1 MEPLYIGVDLGGTKI
16 YTAIANERGEIL
28 NEEVV
33 PTEASKGPE
42 QIIEKMI
49 SSIKKSFNRY

>member
-33 PTEASKGPE
+33 PTEASKDRN
-42 QIIEKMI
+42 KLLR
-49 SSIKKSFNRY
+49 K

>member
-49 SSIKKSFNRY
+49 SSIDVHL